1 MTRMKTIALIDTR
14 LEVVSQGILVSTHP
28 DVMAAFAAND
38 AFQKAEASGRHIRT
52 LQGKPPLEELVK
64 TQASSVGLREAVMAC
79 VSGRE
84 SRIFWSSGAMKE
96 QNEGRVAVERSHY
109 R

>member
-1 MTRMKTIALIDTR
+1 LRNQLSRLALKISVSDTV
-14 LEVVSQGILVSTHP
+14 E
-28 DVMAAFAAND
+28 
-38 AFQKAEASGRHIRT
+38 SGSA

-96 QNEGRVAVERSHY
+96 QNEGRVAVERIHY